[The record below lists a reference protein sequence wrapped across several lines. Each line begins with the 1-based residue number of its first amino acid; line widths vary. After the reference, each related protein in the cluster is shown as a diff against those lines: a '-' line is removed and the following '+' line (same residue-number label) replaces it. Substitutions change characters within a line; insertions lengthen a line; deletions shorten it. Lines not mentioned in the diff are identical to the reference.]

1 MNRWF
6 TTLYARMSLVLIVL
20 FASIGIAYLALVY
33 WSSNRYYQEMTQN
46 LNRSLGMYIVNRA
59 PLISDG
65 VVNHTAMQE
74 LAALVMVVNPIV
86 EVYLTD
92 TSGNILDHA
101 FSESDL
107 ALRQIDVEPIKAW
120 LSDQRPLPIVGT
132 DPRTGRAD
140 KVFSAWP
147 VEDAGQQVGYLYV
160 VLGGKLYQSLRDSL
174 TESYV
179 LRLSLGG
186 LVAIVF
192 FALLTAVLIFA
203 AMTRPL
209 RRLARDMQNFQE
221 TDLNVAQA
229 GVSTGDEIA
238 YLQDTFHRMREKIH
252 DQLQRLEQTDRL
264 RRELVSNVSH
274 DLRTP
279 LASMQ
284 GYLETLSISGDKLND
299 TERSR
304 YLTIAYTHCR
314 RLTKLVQELFELSKL
329 DTGRTELS
337 CETFFLAELLQDV
350 LQKFEL
356 KASQRNIS
364 VNTDLAQRA
373 YAVTA
378 DIGLMERVFENLIDN
393 ALCYTP
399 DGGSI
404 TVSLAAGDNGVAVD
418 VADTGVGVAKEKLPR
433 IFERY
438 YQAKGPR
445 FAQGEGTGLGL
456 AIVKRILDLHHC
468 QISVTSE
475 EGAGTCFS
483 FELPQA
489 KVG

>member
-1 MNRWF
+1 MSRWF
-6 TTLYARMSLVLIVL
+6 STLYARMSLVLIVL
-20 FASIGIAYLALVY
+20 FASIGVAYLVLVY
-33 WSSNRYYQEMTQN
+33 WSSNRYYQEMTQS

-59 PLISDG
+59 PLIDNG
-65 VVNHTAMQE
+65 VVNHAAMQE
-74 LAALVMVVNPIV
+74 LAELVMVVNPIV

-92 TSGNILDHA
+92 ASGKILDHA
-101 FSESDL
+101 FPESEL
-107 ALRQIDVEPIKAW
+107 VQPRIDVAPIEAW
-120 LSDQRPLPIVGT
+120 LNDERPLPITGT
-132 DPRTGRAD
+132 DPRTGRTD

-147 VEDAGQQVGYLYV
+147 VEDDGQRVGYLYV

-186 LVAIVF
+186 LIAIVL
-192 FALLTAVLIFA
+192 FALITAVLIFA
-203 AMTRPL
+203 AMTKPL
-209 RRLARDMQNFQE
+209 RRLARDMQNFQRVE
-221 TDLNVAQA
+221 LNVAHSGA
-229 GVSTGDEIA
+229 ASGDEIA
-238 YLQDTFHRMREKIH
+238 YLHDTFHRMQAKIH

-284 GYLETLSISGDKLND
+284 GYLETLAIRDEKLSD
-299 TERSR
+299 VERTR
-304 YLTIAYTHCR
+304 YLKIAYTHCR

-337 CETFFLAELLQDV
+337 CETFLLAELLQDV

-356 KASQRNIS
+356 KASQRNIT
-364 VNTDLAQRA
+364 VNADLARRP

-378 DIGLMERVFENLIDN
+378 DIALMERVFENLIDN

-418 VADTGVGVAKEKLPR
+418 VADTGVGVAKDKLPR

-438 YQAKGPR
+438 YQAKGQR

-456 AIVKRILDLHHC
+456 AIVKRILDLHQC

-483 FELPQA
+483 FELPRA
-489 KVG
+489 NVG